1 MLPSGM
7 ILWPQ
12 RRCVLYPQNE
22 IFASVLPARASD
34 PYRDSHAEMKQR
46 NQWAQER
53 RTEGDLPARGYPLA
67 PQSKKRLAA
76 AYGAPNALLVPPES
90 GKIIPPACCRERP

>member
-53 RTEGDLPARGYPLA
+53 RTGGDFRARVSIGSTEQKAFGSRLWRA
-67 PQSKKRLAA
+67 KRF
-76 AYGAPNALLVPPES
+76 
-90 GKIIPPACCRERP
+90 ACPSREW